1 MKYSSRVKTV
11 SSLLTHRSLFIHAML
26 FSILTMLF
34 FGCDD
39 DSETGTNITA
49 GEVAAGEVAAGM
61 VTAGEVA
68 AGVVTAGE
76 ISAGGMVEAGLTLN
90 DLVPQVATAACQ
102 SFFSCCDAQDAER
115 FFLFFQNNPRYEEVI
130 SQLPPNVPFTPESC
144 PDVIELALN
153 TAPFGRWVEQ
163 VEAGRVSYDG
173 IAAES
178 CLTELQQAT
187 CGDSFISA
195 LYDSTCFALAAPN
208 GGEEQRKMFS
218 RTAGPG
224 TECMAL
230 NDGQGGVVYGTCDPR
245 QAFCCVRRDDGTC
258 KVPEQTEMGECVAV
272 SAVGEACTI
281 LPSVQICATGNEC
294 GYDSGVCEPPVEYV
308 TVQEGEVCAENFT
321 IFGNCEN
328 SYCDVTGSGNCIPLK
343 NDGDSCLFP
352 DECLSGG
359 CVNQVCGADS
369 FCQ

>member
-1 MKYSSRVKTV
+1 MPR
-11 SSLLTHRSLFIHAML
+11 
-26 FSILTMLF
+26 
-34 FGCDD
+34 
-39 DSETGTNITA
+39 
-49 GEVAAGEVAAGM
+49 
-61 VTAGEVA
+61 
-68 AGVVTAGE
+68 
-76 ISAGGMVEAGLTLN
+76 
-90 DLVPQVATAACQ
+90 
-102 SFFSCCDAQDAER
+102 FFSCCDAQDAER

-173 IAAES
+173 VAAES
-178 CLTELQQAT
+178 CLAELQQAT

-218 RTAGPG
+218 RTAGAKAPNVWRLMMDKVEWF
-224 TECMAL
+224 T
-230 NDGQGGVVYGTCDPR
+230 VTCDPS

-281 LPSVQICATGNEC
+281 LPSVQICA
-294 GYDSGVCEPPVEYV
+294 PVMNV
-308 TVQEGEVCAENFT
+308 VMIVA
-321 IFGNCEN
+321 
-328 SYCDVTGSGNCIPLK
+328 SASLR
-343 NDGDSCLFP
+343 
-352 DECLSGG
+352 
-359 CVNQVCGADS
+359 
-369 FCQ
+369 